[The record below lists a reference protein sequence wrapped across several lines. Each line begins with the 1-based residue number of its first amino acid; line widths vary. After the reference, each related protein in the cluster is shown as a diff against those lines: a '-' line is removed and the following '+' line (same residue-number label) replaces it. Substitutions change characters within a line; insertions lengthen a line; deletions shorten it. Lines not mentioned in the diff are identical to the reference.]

1 MQITRTTLRLLQFGT
16 LQTLLMA
23 LYHFLL
29 PYQFQWASAMPTGAP
44 TLRWALFALNH
55 YFSFTLL
62 LLTIPLLTTLFKKR
76 TTPRP
81 LSTILLTLFWAFS
94 GTYQLI
100 EPMTL
105 PTSLLWLSYLL
116 AGLAWTNALILA
128 WGARRLV
135 REINRHQAI
144 TGQHTTLIVG

>member
-1 MQITRTTLRLLQFGT
+1 
-16 LQTLLMA
+16 
-23 LYHFLL
+23 
-29 PYQFQWASAMPTGAP
+29 
-44 TLRWALFALNH
+44 RWALFALNH